1 MIKLADIN
9 GCSAVG
15 LLVMMYP
22 ILCKVQYESLHQLLT
37 KRDLWKQIG
46 FSVIVNWIIAPFLMV
61 RFTSTSRLVWCTDP
75 SPSLGFRGHFS
86 RTRAISESA
95 SSSWVWVDA
104 SPWYALI
111 LSRHVIEG

>member
-46 FSVIVNWIIAPFLMV
+46 FSVIVNWIIAPHLPAWAFV
-61 RFTSTSRLVWCTDP
+61 GISPGQEP
-75 SPSLGFRGHFS
+75 SPNRPHPRGS
-86 RTRAISESA
+86 
-95 SSSWVWVDA
+95 
-104 SPWYALI
+104 
-111 LSRHVIEG
+111 G